1 MIFVLTK
8 FQINTSKHFREN
20 SKKLYLRYHYW
31 RFPYRKF
38 ASMLVIPVCLFVT
51 GDFLTGNSPVCWSSR
66 FVCLSVCLFVDML
79 LTLFL
84 REFSTY
90 QHQINRVG
98 WTYTSLQIYKIWEV
112 KVKGQGH
119 RGQISNFR
127 LVNDNS
133 KSFRPIFIIFSI
145 WVNKVILQ
153 KPIDGWPWKVK
164 GQGHSLGQSS
174 KICEKLSF
182 STFFELES
190 PNFTGIS

>member
-38 ASMLVIPVCLFVT
+38 ASMLVIPVCLFVC
-51 GDFLTGNSPVCWSSR
+51 L
-66 FVCLSVCLFVDML
+66 FVCLSVDML